1 MSGSAHLFQLA
12 TLKMLQ
18 AERCRAVADVLDLRR
33 AALTER
39 HRPAVALHHVEVW
52 RGRAATA
59 SRTRLRHVI
68 GSALY
73 SLGVDLATASRAL
86 RSEASRLEQEA
97 AALRRRAH
105 VLAEAEAR
113 AAARARA
120 VPVPTAGFL
129 ERSARVKASS

>member
-1 MSGSAHLFQLA
+1 M
-12 TLKMLQ
+12 
-18 AERCRAVADVLDLRR
+18 
-33 AALTER
+33 TER
-39 HRPAVALHHVEVW
+39 HRPVVALHHDEVW

-105 VLAEAEAR
+105 ALAEAEAR

-120 VPVPTAGFL
+120 VPAPTAGIL